1 MVNRIYPNGEPSDDK
16 LKPNP
21 LPPSPGDLK
30 QAPPDASKSSKVDE
44 IFNAFGVDK
53 DDMIKDL
60 AGMMAAYVLHM
71 SEHTDGF
78 DCNSRIDC
86 VISDKPCRVPAGVI
100 YCTLRTGIKAFGI
113 PDVIKL
119 VPPTDLDVDNLP
131 TNFRDCMEAMGI
143 DPDDLDD

>member
-1 MVNRIYPNGEPSDDK
+1 MVNRIYPDGEPSNDK
-16 LKPNP
+16 LEPNA

-30 QAPPDASKSSKVDE
+30 QAPPDGSKSSKVDQLFE
-44 IFNAFGVDK
+44 AFNVNK

-71 SEHTDGF
+71 SEHPDGF
-78 DCNSRIDC
+78 DSQSRIDC

-100 YCTLRTGIKAFGI
+100 FCTLRTGIKAFGI

-131 TNFRDCMEAMGI
+131 TSFRETMESMGI